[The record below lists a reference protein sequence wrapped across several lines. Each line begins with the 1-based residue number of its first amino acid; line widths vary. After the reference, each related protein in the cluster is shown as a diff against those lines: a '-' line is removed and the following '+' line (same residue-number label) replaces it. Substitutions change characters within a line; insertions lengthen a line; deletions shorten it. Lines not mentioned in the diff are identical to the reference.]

1 MRIDRR
7 TLLKGMAGA
16 GSALAI
22 GGTLPGFLARAA
34 ASAGRHAGDRILVV
48 VQLSGGNDGL
58 NTVVPHK
65 HEAYRAA
72 RPTLRID
79 SADVLAIDDELG
91 LHPACRSLADA
102 LEAGRLGIVQGVGYD
117 QPNRSH
123 FESMDIWHSCR
134 RKEDRGQ
141 EGWLGRAFDLNG
153 GAEARDPLGIFLGES
168 KLPASLVARATPV
181 PSIDSPERFRL
192 QGQDAE
198 ALSTALSGMSGPA
211 ETSGLPSEAAA
222 LAEFLERSTGAALEA
237 SRRIEAALA
246 AGKAVDGY
254 PASRLAEKLSTVGRL
269 IEAGLSTRVYYV
281 ELDGFDTHS
290 QQAEAHR
297 GLLEQWSGA
306 LGAFLQ
312 DLAGIGRLDDTIV
325 VSFSEFGRRVAENA
339 SEGTDHGAA
348 APLFLAGGRVA
359 PGVHGAMPSL
369 TDLDDG
375 DQKFHTDFRRVY
387 ATLLEEWLGWDA
399 SAALGRRFE
408 TLPLIR
414 A

>member
-1 MRIDRR
+1 MKIDRR
-7 TLLKGMAGA
+7 QLLQGIAGA

-22 GGTLPGFLARAA
+22 GGVLPGFLARAA
-34 ASAGRHAGDRILVV
+34 AGSPRANGDRILVV

-79 SADVLAIDDELG
+79 SSDVLAIDAELG
-91 LHPACRSLADA
+91 LHPACRPLADA
-102 LEAGRLGIVQGVGYD
+102 LEAGQLGIVQGVGYD

-153 GAEARDPLGIFLGES
+153 GAAARDPVGIFLGES
-168 KLPASLVARATPV
+168 KLPASLVARSTPV

-198 ALSTALSGMSGPA
+198 ALTTALSGMSSPA
-211 ETSGLPSEAAA
+211 DSTAPTGEAAA

-246 AGKAVDGY
+246 SGKAVEGY
-254 PASRLAEKLSTVGRL
+254 PATRLAEKLSTVGRL
-269 IEAGLSTRVYYV
+269 IEAGLSTRVFYV

-290 QQAEAHR
+290 QQADAHR

-306 LGAFLQ
+306 LGAFLK
-312 DLAGIGRLDDTIV
+312 DLADIGRLDDTVV

-359 PGVHGAMPSL
+359 GGLHGAHPSL

-375 DQKFHTDFRRVY
+375 DLKFHTDFRSVY
-387 ATLLEEWLGWDA
+387 ATLLEQWLGWDA
-399 SAALGRRFE
+399 SPALGGRFE
-408 TLPLIR
+408 SLPLLR
-414 A
+414 S